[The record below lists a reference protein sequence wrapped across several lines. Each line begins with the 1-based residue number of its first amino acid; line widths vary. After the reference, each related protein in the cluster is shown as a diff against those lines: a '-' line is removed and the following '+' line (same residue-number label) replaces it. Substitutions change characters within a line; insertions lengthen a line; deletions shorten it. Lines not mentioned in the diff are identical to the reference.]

1 MSLMQRSK
9 IGRFVSTNK
18 LPQFFKKKSEEEVK
32 VKKTN
37 EQMRTEYMKI
47 KAEMGLANEPDELV
61 EGLSDFLRDV
71 GFNSSFLDEEFKLR
85 GEQVPLW

>member
-1 MSLMQRSK
+1 
-9 IGRFVSTNK
+9 
-18 LPQFFKKKSEEEVK
+18 
-32 VKKTN
+32 
-37 EQMRTEYMKI
+37 MRLDYMKI
-47 KAEMGLANEPDELV
+47 KADMGLANEPDELV

>member
-9 IGRFVSTNK
+9 LGRFVSTNK
-18 LPQFFKKKSEEEVK
+18 LPQFFKKNSDEEVK
-32 VKKTN
+32 AKKTN
-37 EQMRTEYMKI
+37 EQMRTEYKKI